1 METYQ
6 IAYLSM
12 DWGKYSHL
20 KSKLDALDIDCTKWT
35 DENGVEMIEIDAQSQ
50 GSLEILH
57 ELEIINQYLHNE
69 LIHKAQT
76 VFLS

>member
-1 METYQ
+1 
-6 IAYLSM
+6 
-12 DWGKYSHL
+12 
-20 KSKLDALDIDCTKWT
+20 LDIDCTKWT

-57 ELEIINQYLHNE
+57 ELEIINQYLHNK
-69 LIHKAQT
+69 LIHKVQT